1 MPTLILIG
9 APGSGKSSIGALLA
23 KKLRQEF
30 IDTDKVIEK
39 REGIAVSKI
48 FVDHGEEYF
57 RDLEFDALKD
67 SLEVDQC
74 VLSLGGGAPISIRA
88 QELLAN
94 INCPIIFLDV
104 SLSTAAP
111 RIGFNR
117 DRPLLLGN
125 PRAQWQA
132 LLNIRR
138 PIYEKLATVSVK
150 VGSMRERE
158 VAAKIM
164 EAIS

>member
-23 KKLRQEF
+23 KKLQQDF

-39 REGIAVSKI
+39 KEGISISQI
-48 FVDHGEEYF
+48 FVDYGEEYF
-57 RDLEFDALKD
+57 RNLEFAALQET
-67 SLEVDQC
+67 LAVTQC
-74 VLSLGGGAPISIRA
+74 VLALGGGAPISNRA
-88 QELLAN
+88 QELLSS
-94 INCPIIFLDV
+94 IKCPIIFLDV
-104 SLSTAAP
+104 SLSAAAP

-132 LLNIRR
+132 LLEKRR
-138 PIYEKLATVSVK
+138 PIYEKLATIRIK
-150 VGSMRERE
+150 VESMKERE
-158 VAAKIM
+158 VATKII

>member
-9 APGSGKSSIGALLA
+9 APGSGKSSVGALLA
-23 KKLRQEF
+23 KKLQQEF

-39 REGIAVSKI
+39 REGISVSQI

-57 RDLEFDALKD
+57 RNLEFDALKD

-88 QELLAN
+88 QELLAS
-94 INCPIIFLDV
+94 IKCPVIFLDV

-111 RIGFNR
+111 RIGFNSA
-117 DRPLLLGN
+117 RPLLLGN

-150 VGSMRERE
+150 VDSMRERE